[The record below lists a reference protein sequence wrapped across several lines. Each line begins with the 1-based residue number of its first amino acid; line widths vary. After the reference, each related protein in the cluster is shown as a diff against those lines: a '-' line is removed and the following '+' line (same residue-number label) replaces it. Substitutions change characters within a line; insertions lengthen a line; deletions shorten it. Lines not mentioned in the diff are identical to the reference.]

1 MGPEGKKWFPTRQ
14 KNFPEGRAV
23 LTLDLDFPRAA
34 GILFSVLGLTAGGGK
49 STEKVSLGEKR
60 GRETACAIRRAHS
73 LQAHTLVT
81 HTHRVSQ
88 SIV

>member
-34 GILFSVLGLTAGGGK
+34 GILSSVLGLTAGGGK
-49 STEKVSLGEKR
+49 RTEKVNLGEKR
-60 GRETACAIRRAHS
+60 SRETACAIGRAHS
-73 LQAHTLVT
+73 LQAHTSVT